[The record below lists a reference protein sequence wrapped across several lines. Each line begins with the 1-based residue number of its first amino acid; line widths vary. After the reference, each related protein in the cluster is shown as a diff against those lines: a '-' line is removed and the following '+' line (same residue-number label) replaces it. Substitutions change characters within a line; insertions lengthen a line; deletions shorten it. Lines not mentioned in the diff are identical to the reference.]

1 MSFNC
6 KRCNSVF
13 QVETERE
20 SICENCKVQLDL
32 LDEELM
38 VNDQRIKKL
47 EEHKKSELNNPK
59 SQNSE
64 TSLETMK
71 RIEHNLQLEYKKR
84 DGIIKMINSTDSF

>member
-32 LDEELM
+32 LDEELI

>member
-13 QVETERE
+13 QVETKRE

-32 LDEELM
+32 LDEELI

-84 DGIIKMINSTDSF
+84 DGIIKMINPTNSF

>member
-13 QVETERE
+13 HVETERG
-20 SICENCKVQLDL
+20 SICVNCEIQLNL
-32 LDEELM
+32 LDQELI

-59 SQNSE
+59 SQNFE
-64 TSLETMK
+64 ISLETMK

-84 DGIIKMINSTDSF
+84 DGIIKMINSANSF

>member
-6 KRCNSVF
+6 KRCNSVI
-13 QVETERE
+13 QTESK

-32 LDEELM
+32 LEQELV
-38 VNDQRIKKL
+38 VNEQRIKKL
-47 EEHKKSELNNPK
+47 EEHKNSELKNPK
-59 SQNSE
+59 STNPK
-64 TSLETMK
+64 TRLETMK